1 MNRFWL
7 FLLILV
13 ALAIVPISYEKPGV
27 RVGSKKFTENV
38 IVGELI
44 TDAVRSQGVNAKH
57 YRELGGTRL
66 VFNALVKGDIDTY
79 PEYTGT
85 MIEETFADQTI
96 ETDAQLSAALADRG
110 IAMTKPL
117 GFNNKYAIGML
128 KSRAQQLGISKISD
142 LVPPSGF
149 EIRVQQ

>member
-7 FLLILV
+7 FLLALV
-13 ALAIVPISYEKPGV
+13 VLAAWPLSQEKTGV

-44 TDAVRSQGVNAKH
+44 ADAIRSQGVTAIH

-85 MIEETFADQTI
+85 LTEETFADRAI
-96 ETDAQLSAALADRG
+96 KTDAELQAALAEQG
-110 IAMTKPL
+110 VVMTKPL

-128 KSRAQQLGISKISD
+128 KSRARQLGIQRYRTW
-142 LVPPSGF
+142 LAT
-149 EIRVQQ
+149 RT